1 VERGDVIVGF
11 AGETVAGF
19 DDLHRVL
26 TEERVGNAAEL
37 IVLSR
42 ARKLTLN
49 ITPREQA
56 AAPCSPGGVPLPV
69 ISFFLASI
77 NLVLAEILTP

>member
-1 VERGDVIVGF
+1 VEQGDVIVGF
-11 AGETVAGF
+11 AGQPVAGF

-56 AAPCSPGGVPLPV
+56 AAR
-69 ISFFLASI
+69 
-77 NLVLAEILTP
+77 

>member
-1 VERGDVIVGF
+1 VIVGF

-26 TEERVGNAAEL
+26 TEDHVGNAAEL
-37 IVLSR
+37 IVLCR

-49 ITPREQA
+49 ITSREQA
-56 AAPCSPGGVPLPV
+56 AAR
-69 ISFFLASI
+69 
-77 NLVLAEILTP
+77 